1 MKVDTK
7 VEVESPVEPEIT
19 EEKTRKIVR
28 KYELVVVPELVGCT
42 KTELVACQA
51 AEAEMNATDR
61 LVIDTADKRNA
72 LEEYVYETRS
82 KLEMAWSD
90 FADEAGREKFMN
102 ALTEMEGWLYTEE
115 GTTIDEKRRI

>member
-1 MKVDTK
+1 VKTK
-7 VEVESPVEPEIT
+7 
-19 EEKTRKIVR
+19 KIVR
-28 KYELVVVPELVGCT
+28 KYELTVVSTFDGTSKEELVN
-42 KTELVACQA
+42 AQA

-90 FADEAGREKFMN
+90 FADDSSRTNFMA
-102 ALTEMEGWLYTEE
+102 ALTEMENWLYTEE
-115 GTTIDEKRRI
+115 GKSFYFKCVIFR